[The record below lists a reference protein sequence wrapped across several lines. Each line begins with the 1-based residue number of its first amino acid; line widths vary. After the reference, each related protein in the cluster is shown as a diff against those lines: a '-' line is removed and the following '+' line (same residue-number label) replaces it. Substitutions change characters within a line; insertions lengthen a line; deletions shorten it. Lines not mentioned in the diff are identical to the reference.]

1 MTTPPRLHWT
11 DEELGR
17 VQDSA
22 KSGPRS
28 TRLITT
34 ADLDVVFQPIVDL
47 KTGATFALEAL
58 VRCKWPEYKNPA
70 ALFERAVAERAT
82 GRLGRP
88 IRDVTFARG
97 VGHRLFINVHPD
109 ELSSRWL
116 VRPDDPLNYHEGD
129 VYLEITESAAFEYFD
144 LCRGV
149 LAEICSRSRVHLVVD
164 DFGAGHS
171 NLKRVIDL
179 QPSVVKLDRQL
190 ISALDR
196 NPRQQVLV
204 KSVIEICKDL
214 GATVVAEGIETREE
228 LERVR
233 DAGADFAQGYLLARP
248 GYPVPAV
255 AWPP

>member
-1 MTTPPRLHWT
+1 M
-11 DEELGR
+11 
-17 VQDSA
+17 
-22 KSGPRS
+22 
-28 TRLITT
+28 
-34 ADLDVVFQPIVDL
+34 
-47 KTGATFALEAL
+47 
-58 VRCKWPEYKNPA
+58 
-70 ALFERAVAERAT
+70 
-82 GRLGRP
+82 
-88 IRDVTFARG
+88 
-97 VGHRLFINVHPD
+97 
-109 ELSSRWL
+109 
-116 VRPDDPLNYHEGD
+116 
-129 VYLEITESAAFEYFD
+129 
-144 LCRGV
+144 
-149 LAEICSRSRVHLVVD
+149 VD

-190 ISALDR
+190 ISALDK